1 MPALPSSGLLSLS
14 QVQNSFGGSSPIGM
28 SEYYR
33 GGSYVANN
41 AINSSVPTGGAISM
55 SNFYGGAGTTTRSLQ
70 VNMDYGYGN
79 SAVGLT
85 SNYFGNGN
93 AAAAPFGFSVG
104 TNTLCYQPVFHAGT
118 GFITSASIT
127 IQQNEDVNSNTGHVI
142 LYGGTSLSTVTNIVG
157 QWNAGS
163 SGGQGGSR
171 SYSITWDSAGLIS
184 AITYTGGYYN
194 TGIISFATNNVSSA
208 RSNGYKWYGFRL
220 KNPSG
225 WSKGSD
231 IMTGTFYNSNS
242 YTQPS

>member
-1 MPALPSSGLLSLS
+1 MPALPSSGSLSLS
-14 QVQNSFGGSSPIGM
+14 QVQASFGGSSPIGM

-41 AINSSVPTGGAISM
+41 AINSSVPASGAISM
-55 SNFYGGAGTTTRSLQ
+55 SNFYGGSGTTTRSLQ

-85 SNYFGNGN
+85 SSYFGN
-93 AAAAPFGFSVG
+93 A
-104 TNTLCYQPVFHAGT
+104 
-118 GFITSASIT
+118 
-127 IQQNEDVNSNTGHVI
+127 
-142 LYGGTSLSTVTNIVG
+142 
-157 QWNAGS
+157 
-163 SGGQGGSR
+163 
-171 SYSITWDSAGLIS
+171 
-184 AITYTGGYYN
+184 
-194 TGIISFATNNVSSA
+194 GIISFATNNVSSA

-231 IMTGTFYNSNS
+231 IMLGTFYNSNS